1 MSLTLSLGCENLRK
15 NFKPQFGVGI
25 IERIRQSLK
34 RTPIIYRIA
43 IGNGFVIAIGAI
55 GGTYITRLLAD
66 QAVDWWLILL
76 FLGIGTILSVTI
88 NFWIIKSALR
98 PLNELSTSVDRVQK
112 DHSQI
117 DPQLLQP
124 TDPEI
129 YHLAS
134 TLDSL
139 VRQLNERNQELQA
152 LSEHAIN
159 ALEEERRRI
168 ALTLHDDTGQALSML
183 IINLERLEHQIPDG
197 ETGIKEKLEATRQL
211 AQQSLSNLRMIV
223 YGLRPT
229 ILDDLGLVPAIR
241 WYARTNLEEA
251 GIMVEIH
258 ANGEVEPLSPQLKST
273 LFRIAQEAINNIVKH
288 SKAQQ
293 VEIKLS
299 QRENNIQLEVQDDGE
314 GFDLTIVRQE
324 ALRLQH
330 LGLLGIQERAEL
342 AGGDVQLRSEPG
354 SGTRILVTVPFSDT
368 GENHNE

>member
-1 MSLTLSLGCENLRK
+1 MGN
-15 NFKPQFGVGI
+15 

-34 RTPIIYRIA
+34 RTPILYRIA

-55 GGTYITRLLAD
+55 GGTYFTRLLAD
-66 QAVDWWLILL
+66 QAVDWWLILI
-76 FLGIGTILSVTI
+76 FLGIGTIMSVTI

-98 PLNELSTSVDRVQK
+98 PLNELSTLIDRVPK

-117 DPQLLQP
+117 DPQFLQP
-124 TDPEI
+124 TDPDI
-129 YHLAS
+129 YQLAS

-183 IINLERLEHQIPDG
+183 IINLERLENQISG
-197 ETGIKEKLEATRQL
+197 EEIELKEKLVTTRKL
-211 AQQSLSNLRMIV
+211 AQQSLANLRMIV

-241 WYARTNLEEA
+241 WYARTNLEEV
-251 GIMVEIH
+251 GIMVELH
-258 ANGEVEPLSPQLKST
+258 TNGEVEPLSPQLKST

-288 SKAQQ
+288 SKAKQ

-299 QRENNIQLEVQDDGE
+299 QCEKNIQLEVQDDGE

-342 AGGDVQLRSEPG
+342 AGGEVQLSSVPG
-354 SGTRILVTVPFSDT
+354 SGTHILVKVPFSGT
-368 GENHNE
+368 GENQNE

>member
-1 MSLTLSLGCENLRK
+1 M
-15 NFKPQFGVGI
+15 GI

-34 RTPIIYRIA
+34 RTPILYRIA

-55 GGTYITRLLAD
+55 GGTYLTRLLAD
-66 QAVDWWLILL
+66 QAVDWWLILI

-98 PLNELSTSVDRVQK
+98 PLNELSTLIDRVPK

-117 DPQLLQP
+117 DPQFLQP
-124 TDPEI
+124 TDPDI
-129 YHLAS
+129 YQLAS

-183 IINLERLEHQIPDG
+183 IINLERLENQISS
-197 ETGIKEKLEATRQL
+197 EEIELKEKLVTTRKL
-211 AQQSLSNLRMIV
+211 AQQSLANLRMIV

-241 WYARTNLEEA
+241 WYARTNLEEV
-251 GIMVEIH
+251 GIMVELH
-258 ANGEVEPLSPQLKST
+258 TNGEVEPLSPQLKST

-288 SKAQQ
+288 SKAKQ

-299 QRENNIQLEVQDDGE
+299 QCEKNIQLEVQDDGE

-342 AGGDVQLRSEPG
+342 AGGEVQLSSVPG
-354 SGTRILVTVPFSDT
+354 SGTHILVKVPFSGT
-368 GENHNE
+368 GENQNE

>member
-1 MSLTLSLGCENLRK
+1 M
-15 NFKPQFGVGI
+15 GI

-34 RTPIIYRIA
+34 RTPILYRIA

-66 QAVDWWLILL
+66 QAVDWWLILI
-76 FLGIGTILSVTI
+76 FLGIGTIMSVTI

-98 PLNELSTSVDRVQK
+98 PLNELSTLIDRVPK

-117 DPQLLQP
+117 DPQFLQP

-129 YHLAS
+129 YQLAS

-183 IINLERLEHQIPDG
+183 IINLERLENQISG
-197 ETGIKEKLEATRQL
+197 EEIELKEKLVTTRKL
-211 AQQSLSNLRMIV
+211 AQQSLANLRMIV

-251 GIMVEIH
+251 GIMVELH
-258 ANGEVEPLSPQLKST
+258 TNGEVEPLSPQLKST

-288 SKAQQ
+288 SKAKQ
-293 VEIKLS
+293 VEIKLT
-299 QRENNIQLEVQDDGE
+299 QCEKNIQLEVQDDGE

-342 AGGDVQLRSEPG
+342 AGGEVQLSSVPG
-354 SGTRILVTVPFSDT
+354 SGTHILVKVPFSGT
-368 GENHNE
+368 GENQNE

>member
-1 MSLTLSLGCENLRK
+1 
-15 NFKPQFGVGI
+15 
-25 IERIRQSLK
+25 
-34 RTPIIYRIA
+34 
-43 IGNGFVIAIGAI
+43 VIAVGAI

-98 PLNELSTSVDRVQK
+98 PLNELSTLVDRVQE

-117 DPQLLQP
+117 DPQFLQP

-129 YHLAS
+129 YQLAS

-139 VRQLNERNQELQA
+139 VRQLNERNLELHA

-183 IINLERLEHQIPDG
+183 IINLERLENQLPGDEIELID
-197 ETGIKEKLEATRQL
+197 KLVTTRQL
-211 AQQSLSNLRMIV
+211 AQQTLANLREIV

-251 GIMVEIH
+251 GILVEIH
-258 ANGEVEPLSPQLKST
+258 ANGDVEPLPPGLKST
-273 LFRIAQEAINNIVKH
+273 FFRITQEAINNIVKH
-288 SKAQQ
+288 SNANQ

-299 QRENNIQLEVQDDGE
+299 QREKDIHLEIKDDGE
-314 GFDLTIVRQE
+314 GFDLATVREE
-324 ALRLQH
+324 ALQMQQ

-342 AGGDVQLRSEPG
+342 AGGEAEMRSTPG
-354 SGTRILVTVPFSDT
+354 GGTQILVRLPFSGT
-368 GENHNE
+368 GENQNE

>member
-1 MSLTLSLGCENLRK
+1 M
-15 NFKPQFGVGI
+15 GI
-25 IERIRQSLK
+25 LDRIRQSLK
-34 RTPIIYRIA
+34 TTPILYRIA

-55 GGTYITRLLAD
+55 GGTYLTRLLAD

-88 NFWIIKSALR
+88 NFWIIKNALR
-98 PLNELSTSVDRVQK
+98 PLNELSTLVDRVQK

-117 DPQLLQP
+117 DPHFLEP

-129 YHLAS
+129 YQLAS

-183 IINLERLEHQIPDG
+183 IINLERLENQIPG
-197 ETGIKEKLEATRQL
+197 EEFELKEKLEATRKL
-211 AQQSLSNLRMIV
+211 AQQSLANLRMIV

-258 ANGEVEPLSPQLKST
+258 ANGEVEPLPPQLKST

-288 SKAQQ
+288 SNANQ

-299 QRENNIQLEVQDDGE
+299 QREKNIQLEVKDDGE
-314 GFDLTIVRQE
+314 GFDLASVRE
-324 ALRLQH
+324 KALRLQQ
-330 LGLLGIQERAEL
+330 LGLLGIEERAEL
-342 AGGDVQLRSEPG
+342 AGGDAQLRSVPG
-354 SGTRILVTVPFSDT
+354 GGTKILVRVPFSGT
-368 GENHNE
+368 GENQNE

>member
-1 MSLTLSLGCENLRK
+1 M
-15 NFKPQFGVGI
+15 GI
-25 IERIRQSLK
+25 LDRIRQSLK
-34 RTPIIYRIA
+34 RTPILYRIA

-112 DHSQI
+112 DYSQI
-117 DPQLLQP
+117 DPQFLQP

-129 YHLAS
+129 YQLAS

-139 VRQLNERNQELQA
+139 IRQLNERNQELQA

-183 IINLERLEHQIPDG
+183 IINLERLENQIPDG
-197 ETGIKEKLEATRQL
+197 ETEIKDKLEATRQL
-211 AQQSLSNLRMIV
+211 VQQSLANLRIIV

-229 ILDDLGLVPAIR
+229 ILDDLGFVPAIR

-251 GIMVEIH
+251 GIMIELH
-258 ANGEVEPLSPQLKST
+258 TNGEVEPLPPQLKLT

-288 SKAQQ
+288 SRAKQ

-299 QRENNIQLEVQDDGE
+299 QCEKNIQLEVQDDGE
-314 GFDLTIVRQE
+314 GFDLTKVHQE

-342 AGGDVQLRSEPG
+342 AGGEVQLRSEPG
-354 SGTRILVTVPFSDT
+354 SGTRILVKVPLSGAGD
-368 GENHNE
+368 NHYE